1 MFNMDGTNGHR
12 CPLLDSAGVPLNLG
26 GSPSSGNGSDM
37 FLYDDS
43 SISDSSLYASD
54 QENLST
60 PRKRY
65 VYVLVTNNEL
75 TTMNLYKTYTYLL
88 F

>member
-1 MFNMDGTNGHR
+1 MDGTNGHR
-12 CPLLDSAGVPLNLG
+12 CPLLDSTGVPLNLNLG

-65 VYVLVTNNEL
+65 LLN
-75 TTMNLYKTYTYLL
+75 KYLIL
-88 F
+88 KN

>member
-1 MFNMDGTNGHR
+1 MDGTNGHR

-43 SISDSSLYASD
+43 SISDGSLYASD

-65 VYVLVTNNEL
+65 VCVRT
-75 TTMNLYKTYTYLL
+75 
-88 F
+88 